1 MERKVVILM
10 KKTVVLLLAIIILFS
25 FSNTAH
31 AETLTSQAKSYILID
46 AGSGNVLLEKDADT
60 QLPCASLIKTMS
72 LLLFCEAEKSGR
84 LSLNDT
90 VTISREAAAKGG
102 TQVFLDANTTHSVE
116 NLLKAVTVCS
126 ANDATAALAEKIAGS
141 EQAFVEMMN
150 KKAEVMGIAQN
161 FKNSTG
167 LEAEG
172 QTMSARDISAICREL
187 VKYDLIRNWSNIWM
201 ENYKHPDGRETEMV
215 NTNRLVKYYAGCDGI
230 CTGSSQTAGYCI
242 AATVKRGGGRYIFV
256 SLGSPNSSTRFDEA
270 GKAFDYAYAGFTA
283 KTLVT
288 EGQTLAKNLQVAG
301 GTSPYVDVYA
311 KENFSALVEK
321 GKENALEKEL
331 VLLENVT
338 APLKEGDTVGYLR
351 ILLDG
356 KEIGRVD
363 AIIKQDI
370 DVLDYRN
377 SLKRIFVWWLFA

>member
-1 MERKVVILM
+1 M
-10 KKTVVLLLAIIILFS
+10 KKIIVLVSALIILFS
-25 FSNTAH
+25 FTITAH

-46 AGSGNVLLEKDADT
+46 AGSGNVLLEKDADK
-60 QLPCASLIKTMS
+60 QLPCASLIKVMS
-72 LLLFCEAEKSGR
+72 MLLFCEAEKSGR
-84 LSLNDT
+84 LSLKDT
-90 VTISREAAAKGG
+90 VTISKEAAAKGG
-102 TQVFLDANTTHSVE
+102 TQVFLDANTAHSVGD
-116 NLLKAVTVCS
+116 LLKAVAVCS
-126 ANDATAALAEKIAGS
+126 ANDATAALAEKVAGS

-150 KKAEVMGIAQN
+150 KKAQVLGIAQN
-161 FKNSTG
+161 FKNATG

-172 QTMSARDISAICREL
+172 QTMSARDIGVVCREL
-187 VKYDLIRNWSNIWM
+187 EKYDLMRDWSTVWM

-230 CTGSSQTAGYCI
+230 CTGSSPTAGYCI
-242 AATVKRGGGRYIFV
+242 AASVKRGGGRYIFI
-256 SLGSPNSSTRFDEA
+256 SLGCPNSSSRFDEA

-301 GTSPYVDVYA
+301 GASPNVDVYA
-311 KENFSALVEK
+311 KEGFSALIEK
-321 GKENALEKEL
+321 GKESTLEKEL

-370 DVLDYRN
+370 DVLDFKN

>member
-1 MERKVVILM
+1 MRKI
-10 KKTVVLLLAIIILFS
+10 VVLMVALIILFS
-25 FSNTAH
+25 CSITAY
-31 AETLTSQAKSYILID
+31 AETLTSQAKSYILVD

-60 QLPCASLIKTMS
+60 QLPCASLVKVMS

-84 LSLNDT
+84 LSLSDT
-90 VTISREAAAKGG
+90 VTISKEASSKVG
-102 TQVFLDANTTHSVE
+102 TQVFLDANTTHTVGD
-116 NLLKAVTVCS
+116 LLKAVAVCS
-126 ANDATAALAEKIAGS
+126 ANDATAALAEKVAGS
-141 EQAFVEMMN
+141 EEAFVEMMN

-167 LEAEG
+167 LDAEG
-172 QTMSARDISAICREL
+172 QTMSARNISAICREL
-187 VKYDLIRNWSNIWM
+187 VKYDLIRNWSTIWM

-230 CTGSSQTAGYCI
+230 CTGSSPSAGYCI
-242 AATVKRGGGRYIFV
+242 AATVKRGGGRYIFI

-288 EGQTLAKNLQVAG
+288 EGQTLAKDMQIAG

-311 KENFSALVEK
+311 KEGFSALIEK
-321 GKENALEKEL
+321 GKEGTLEKEL
-331 VLLENVT
+331 VLLENVA

-356 KEIGRVD
+356 QEIGRID
-363 AIIKQDI
+363 AVIKQDV
-370 DVLDYRN
+370 DVLDFKN